1 MFHWNSEY
9 FRSHCEKRDFPKTK
23 CSTLTSVACF
33 DQVSPSPSLVKFSG
47 ASLVKILNS
56 CEDQLDVVHA
66 PGQLDFEHRAG
77 RRQCFVGDAYCDRNH
92 RRLAPRELALE

>member
-1 MFHWNSEY
+1 M
-9 FRSHCEKRDFPKTK
+9 
-23 CSTLTSVACF
+23 STLKVKNETFENRKILNPGSVACF
-33 DQVSPSPSLVKFSG
+33 DQFSPSPSLVKFSG
-47 ASLVKILNS
+47 ASLVKILNF
-56 CEDQLDVVHA
+56 CEDQLDGVHA